1 MEKKTFFFYLNQ
13 NIKNLIERNE
23 GLGKE
28 REKERERARKIIIH
42 LVDLITQFLIS
53 NLDWNEYNSKL
64 VECCTIVAVDYV
76 DVGFQFRSAQQE
88 RAFES
93 TNG

>member
-28 REKERERARKIIIH
+28 REKERER
-42 LVDLITQFLIS
+42 
-53 NLDWNEYNSKL
+53 
-64 VECCTIVAVDYV
+64 
-76 DVGFQFRSAQQE
+76 
-88 RAFES
+88 ES
-93 TNG
+93 EKDHHSFS